1 MVAPL
6 EGIRVIEV
14 AHFVAAPSGGA
25 LLADLGAEVIKV
37 EVPQGEM
44 YRHVRPQFAGI
55 DSDFDASPA
64 FQMDNRGKRSLT
76 LDLTQPGA
84 VDALAKVID
93 TAQVV
98 LTNMLPAR
106 RPKYGIDAE
115 TLLARHPA
123 LVFASLTGYGMQGEE
138 ASTPSF
144 DYAAYWARSGLMDL
158 MHDEGTGPAFL
169 RPGVG
174 DHAAGISLVAG
185 ILSALRVA
193 ERTGQGQVVDV
204 SLMGIGLY
212 VSGCDLAV
220 AAATGQT
227 PVRHRRD
234 APSNPLWN
242 QYCTRDDRW
251 LFLVMVE
258 TDRYWP
264 LVCRALDRPDL
275 ESDPRFGSAEGR
287 AEHSAE
293 LVAEFDRTFAS
304 RDLADW
310 AAPLREHRVIWA
322 PAQTMAEVVDDPQ
335 ALAMGFFPELE
346 HPTVGRFKTVAP
358 PFLLSESEVRHETPA
373 PELGADTR
381 DVLESAG
388 LSDAEITALT
398 RGGLS

>member
-6 EGIRVIEV
+6 EGIRVIEI

-37 EVPQGEM
+37 EIPTGEM
-44 YRHVRPQFAGI
+44 YRHVRPQFMGI
-55 DSDFDASPA
+55 ESDFPASPG
-64 FQMDNRGKRSLT
+64 FEMDNRGKRSLT
-76 LDLTQPGA
+76 LDLTQPGS
-84 VDALAKVID
+84 VDALARVID

-98 LTNMLPAR
+98 LTNMLPDR

-115 TLLARHPA
+115 TLLARNPA
-123 LVFASLTGYGMQGEE
+123 LVFASLTGYGMQGDE

-158 MHDEGTGPAFL
+158 MHDEGTQPAFL

-185 ILSALRVA
+185 ILSALRVS

-204 SLMGIGLY
+204 SLMGIGIY
-212 VSGCDLAV
+212 VSGCDMAV
-220 AAATGQT
+220 AAATRQT
-227 PVRHRRD
+227 PPRHNRD

-242 QYCTRDDRW
+242 QYRTRDDRW

-264 LVCRALDRPDL
+264 LVCRALGRGDL
-275 ESDPRFGSAEGR
+275 EGDERYASAEGR
-287 AEHSAE
+287 ARHSRD
-293 LVAEFDRTFAS
+293 LVAEFDATFAQ

-310 AAPLREHRVIWA
+310 AAPLRENRVIWA
-322 PAQTMAEVVDDPQ
+322 PAQTMAEVLDDPQ
-335 ALAMGFFPELE
+335 AKAMRFFPELQ
-346 HPTVGRFKTVAP
+346 HADAGPFATVAP
-358 PFLLSESEVRHETPA
+358 PFQLSRSDVLPKAPA
-373 PELGADTR
+373 PLLGADTR
-381 DVLESAG
+381 EVLESAG
-388 LSDAEITALT
+388 LDKDEITALT
-398 RGGLS
+398 KR

>member
-6 EGIRVIEV
+6 EGIRVIEI

-37 EVPQGEM
+37 EVPEGEM
-44 YRHVRPQFAGI
+44 YRHVRPQFMGI
-55 DSDFDASPA
+55 ESDFASSPG
-64 FQMDNRGKRSLT
+64 FEMDNRGKRSLT
-76 LDLTQPGA
+76 LDLTRPGA
-84 VDALAKVID
+84 VEALARVID

-106 RPKYGIDAE
+106 RPKYGIDPE
-115 TLLARHPA
+115 TLLARKPS

-158 MHDEGTGPAFL
+158 MHDEGTQPAFL

-174 DHAAGISLVAG
+174 DHAAGVSLVAG

-193 ERTGQGQVVDV
+193 ERTGEGQVVDV
-204 SLMGIGLY
+204 SLMGIGIY
-212 VSGCDLAV
+212 VSGCDMAN
-220 AAATGQT
+220 AAATRQT
-227 PVRHRRD
+227 PPRHNRD

-242 QYCTRDDRW
+242 QYRTRDDRW

-264 LVCRALDRPDL
+264 LVCRALDRGDL
-275 ESDPRFGSAEGR
+275 ETDERFSSAEGR
-287 AEHSAE
+287 ARHSRE
-293 LVAEFDRTFAS
+293 LVAEFDRTFAEH
-304 RDLADW
+304 DLGYW
-310 AAPLREHRVIWA
+310 SGPLREHRVIWA

-335 ALAMGFFPELE
+335 AQAMGFFPEVE
-346 HPTVGRFKTVAP
+346 HPEAGRFATVAP
-358 PFLLSESEVRHETPA
+358 PFLLSESDIQPRAAA
-373 PELGADTR
+373 PLLGADTR
-381 DVLESAG
+381 DVLRSAG
-388 LSDAEITALT
+388 LDESEIDALE
-398 RGGLS
+398 RG

>member
-6 EGIRVIEV
+6 EGIRVVEV

-25 LLADLGAEVIKV
+25 LLADLGAEVVKV
-37 EVPQGEM
+37 EIPTGEM
-44 YRHVRPQFAGI
+44 YRHVRPQFMGI
-55 DSDFDASPA
+55 DSDFPASPG

-76 LDLTQPGA
+76 LDLTRPGA
-84 VDALAKVID
+84 VEALSKVID

-115 TLLARHPA
+115 SLLARNPA
-123 LVFASLTGYGMQGEE
+123 LVYASLTGYGMEGAE

-158 MHDEGTGPAFL
+158 MHDEGTPPAFL

-185 ILSALRVA
+185 ILSALRVS
-193 ERTGQGQVVDV
+193 ERTGRGQVVDV
-204 SLMGIGLY
+204 SLLGIGLY
-212 VSGCDLAV
+212 VSGCDLATV
-220 AAATGQT
+220 AATGQN
-227 PVRHRRD
+227 PPRHNRS

-242 QYCTRDDRW
+242 QYRTRDGRW

-264 LVCRALDRPDL
+264 LVCRALDREDL
-275 ESDPRFGSAEGR
+275 AKDSRFGDATGR
-287 AEHSAE
+287 AKHSE
-293 LVAEFDRTFAS
+293 QLVAEIDQTFAT

-310 AAPLREHRVIWA
+310 AAPLRENRVIWA
-322 PAQTMAEVVDDPQ
+322 PAQTMAEVLEDPQ
-335 ALAMGFFPELE
+335 AKAMGFFPELE
-346 HPTVGRFKTVAP
+346 HPEAGRFATVAP
-358 PFLLSESEVRHETPA
+358 PFLLSESQMRHEVPA
-373 PELGADTR
+373 PELGADTQ
-381 DVLESAG
+381 DVLSKAG
-388 LSDAEITALT
+388 LSDAEIAALAET
-398 RGGLS
+398 

>member
-6 EGIRVIEV
+6 EGIRVVEI

-25 LLADLGAEVIKV
+25 LLADLGADVIKV
-37 EVPQGEM
+37 EVPTGEM
-44 YRHVRPQFAGI
+44 YRHVRPQFMGVE
-55 DSDFDASPA
+55 SDFPESPG

-76 LDLTQPGA
+76 LDLTVPGA

-98 LTNMLPAR
+98 LTNMLPER

-115 TLLARHPA
+115 TLLARCPA

-158 MHDEGTGPAFL
+158 MHDEGTQPAFL

-185 ILSALRVA
+185 ILSALRVS
-193 ERTGQGQVVDV
+193 ERTGRGQVVDV
-204 SLMGIGLY
+204 SLMGIGIY
-212 VSGCDLAV
+212 VSGCDMAT

-227 PVRHRRD
+227 PPRHNRD

-242 QYCTRDDRW
+242 QYRTKDERW

-264 LVCRALDRPDL
+264 IVCRALGRRDL
-275 ESDPRFGSAEGR
+275 EEDERFGSPEGR
-287 AEHSAE
+287 AKHSAL
-293 LVAEFDRTFAS
+293 LVSEFDRTFAQ
-304 RDLADW
+304 RDLSEW
-310 AAPLREHRVIWA
+310 AGPLREQRVIWA
-322 PAQTMAEVVDDPQ
+322 PAQTMAEVLDDPQ
-335 ALAMGFFPELE
+335 AKAMGFFPEVE
-346 HPTVGRFKTVAP
+346 HPEAGRFATVAP
-358 PFLLSESEVRHETPA
+358 PFLLSESQIQPKAAA
-373 PELGADTR
+373 PLLGADTR
-381 DVLESAG
+381 DVLTNAG
-388 LSDAEITALT
+388 LDESEIAALT
-398 RGGLS
+398 KG